1 MRTVLVTGGG
11 TGIGYAVAEAFVAAG
26 DRVVITGRRADVL
39 ADACARLGV
48 TSSRFDAADPAAVA
62 AADLPSTVDV
72 LVNNA
77 GGNTEFQRR
86 LRSGIKEQRQSEDG
100 EDLEAVAARWNANW
114 AANVLS
120 AVLVTTAVAPRM
132 PDGGR
137 IITIG
142 SIAARTGAGSYGAAK
157 AAVEAWTADLS
168 AALGP
173 RGITVNVVAP
183 GLTLATGFF
192 RSSSGDPASDRLTD
206 ERRATLIA
214 ATRTKRAGTPDD
226 IAAIVRFLATLE
238 ARHLTGQVIHAN
250 GGAYLGR

>member
-11 TGIGYAVAEAFVAAG
+11 TGIGYAIAEAFVAAG

-39 ADACARLGV
+39 AAAGARLGV
-48 TSSRFDAADPAAVA
+48 SSSRFDASDPAAVA
-62 AADLPSTVDV
+62 AADLPSAVDV

-77 GGNTEFQRR
+77 GGNTDF
-86 LRSGIKEQRQSEDG
+86 LAGDG
-100 EDLEAVAARWNANW
+100 EDLSSVAARWSANW

-120 AVLVTTAVAPRM
+120 AVLVTTAVTPRM

-173 RGITVNVVAP
+173 RGITANVVAP
-183 GLTLATGFF
+183 GLTLTTEFF
-192 RSSSGDPASDRLTD
+192 GDRLTD

-226 IAAIVRFLATLE
+226 VAAIVYFLASPA

>member
-11 TGIGYAVAEAFVAAG
+11 TGIGYAIAEAFVAAG

-77 GGNTEFQRR
+77 GGNTDFQ
-86 LRSGIKEQRQSEDG
+86 SDDG

-120 AVLVTTAVAPRM
+120 AVLVTTAVTPRM

-157 AAVEAWTADLS
+157 AGGWWP
-168 AALGP
+168 GGRPP
-173 RGITVNVVAP
+173 RPRWDPWHHGDTWVA
-183 GLTLATGFF
+183 
-192 RSSSGDPASDRLTD
+192 DPAS
-206 ERRATLIA
+206 
-214 ATRTKRAGTPDD
+214 P
-226 IAAIVRFLATLE
+226 LADLRISPICRW
-238 ARHLTGQVIHAN
+238 AHPRQ
-250 GGAYLGR
+250 

>member
-11 TGIGYAVAEAFVAAG
+11 TGIGYAIAEAFVAAG

-48 TSSRFDAADPAAVA
+48 TSSRFDATDPAAVA

-77 GGNTEFQRR
+77 GGNTDFQ
-86 LRSGIKEQRQSEDG
+86 SGDG
-100 EDLEAVAARWNANW
+100 DDLEAVAARWNANW

-120 AVLVTTAVAPRM
+120 AVLVTTAVTPRM

-137 IITIG
+137 VITIG

-192 RSSSGDPASDRLTD
+192 GDRLTD

-226 IAAIVRFLATLE
+226 IAAIVRFLASLE